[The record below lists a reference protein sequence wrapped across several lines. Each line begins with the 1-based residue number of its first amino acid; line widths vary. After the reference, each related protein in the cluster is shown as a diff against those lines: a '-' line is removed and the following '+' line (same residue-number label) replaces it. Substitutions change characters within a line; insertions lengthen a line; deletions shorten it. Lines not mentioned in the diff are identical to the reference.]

1 MSYRNIYYDP
11 RERCINLFTWDTDGK
26 RIKVTTSYDPYLYVE
41 GKGDYESIFG
51 TKLVKKSFRT
61 QYDRFKYIKDTGIKR
76 VFENQPAVQ
85 QYLIDTFWKV
95 NETTEFSKNPI
106 KVMFLDIETYSPD
119 EFPNPQDPTHTCNV
133 ITCFDSLNRQYHTF
147 GLDEYNNKDKDV
159 TYVNCSSER
168 ELFMKF
174 VEYVEKDYPDIMS
187 GWNSEFFDL
196 PYILNR
202 CTRILGEE
210 WTNRISPSGKVYSRT
225 IRGQFGQEQQRWY
238 VEGISLIDY
247 LDVYKRFS
255 VGVKESYKLDAIG
268 EAELGEK
275 KVDFGNMNL
284 ATLADTD

>member
-41 GKGDYESIFG
+41 GKGEYESIFG

-95 NETTEFSKNPI
+95 NETSDFSKNPI

-133 ITCFDSLNRQYHTF
+133 ITCFDSFTF
-147 GLDEYNNKDKDV
+147 FYWLSTSLGSACNMGHYCRCEHGKGYAFSRSWGARRNA
-159 TYVNCSSER
+159 CS
-168 ELFMKF
+168 
-174 VEYVEKDYPDIMS
+174 D
-187 GWNSEFFDL
+187 W
-196 PYILNR
+196 
-202 CTRILGEE
+202 
-210 WTNRISPSGKVYSRT
+210 
-225 IRGQFGQEQQRWY
+225 
-238 VEGISLIDY
+238 
-247 LDVYKRFS
+247 
-255 VGVKESYKLDAIG
+255 
-268 EAELGEK
+268 
-275 KVDFGNMNL
+275 
-284 ATLADTD
+284 